1 MSALRAATVRD
12 ALDSAVIAITASG
25 SATPRLDAELLL
37 AHALGV
43 ERTALFLDPDRE
55 VGGGPAR
62 AFQALVRRRS
72 VERAP
77 IAYLLGR
84 QAFRRIELAVDPRV
98 LVPRPET
105 ELLVE
110 VALERPAGA
119 RVLDVG
125 TGSGAIALAV
135 KDERPDVDV
144 AGIDVSAQA
153 LAVARANAARLGLDV
168 ALAEGDLLTPIAP
181 EAAAFPPDEAG
192 PGGAGCAGGALARP
206 DAVLSNPPYV
216 AEGDPL
222 PPDVMRHEP
231 LEALLAGDDG
241 LAVIRRLVPAAAA
254 STTLLLALEVGAGQA
269 GPVAELARAG
279 GFAHVAIR
287 RDLAGIPRVV
297 VATR

>member
-1 MSALRAATVRD
+1 MSALRAATVGD

-55 VGGGPAR
+55 VGGEPAR

-110 VALERPAGA
+110 VGLELPAGA

-125 TGSGAIALAV
+125 TGSGAIALAL
-135 KDERPDVDV
+135 KDERPDLDV

-153 LAVARANAARLGLDV
+153 LVVARANSARLGLDV
-168 ALAEGDLLTPIAP
+168 TLAEGDLLTPLAG
-181 EAAAFPPDEAG
+181 EAAARP
-192 PGGAGCAGGALARP
+192 LACP

-222 PPDVMRHEP
+222 PPDVARHEP
-231 LEALLAGDDG
+231 RGARVAGDDG
-241 LAVIRRLVPAAAA
+241 RAVIRRLVPAAAA
-254 STTLLLALEVGAGQA
+254 STARLLALEVGAGQA
-269 GPVAELARAG
+269 GAVAELAREG
-279 GFAHVAIR
+279 GFVHVTIR
-287 RDLAGIPRVV
+287 RDLAGIERVV